1 MSACEAVDR
10 VPWTDINV
18 PACVERIQD
27 LRERHASIL
36 ASDNVLQTLER
47 QINEQ
52 SSSLEGAQHQ
62 RFQFRETSE
71 KLLSEQNTLVSKQ
84 DRTTRDLERIDGE
97 QRISLEQEQA
107 AFLDAQMA
115 LATDNEPP
123 RHTTFDADLAR
134 LQRHLVSERASAQVK
149 VADLKGRIED
159 CFQHYQRL
167 WDDPNLGT
175 TLSSYPDYAQIFD
188 DIEKTGLHRRRDE
201 WRRRL
206 TEWSGQDLVPL
217 AHAMGSSLDE
227 IENRLVPINTILGSL
242 PFGANATACGSTCAD
257 SSSSTSGTSVAS
269 WASCRPWRPG
279 SSQMTSWSSGSPTYR
294 SSCTRSAPP
303 TTTAACPGGAFVAAP
318 RPRAVQNETATAC
331 SMCASTSRSPPS
343 ATTWRPAI
351 WCPRT
356 PHWAESQAVS
366 PRS

>member
-1 MSACEAVDR
+1 M
-10 VPWTDINV
+10 
-18 PACVERIQD
+18 
-27 LRERHASIL
+27 
-36 ASDNVLQTLER
+36 
-47 QINEQ
+47 
-52 SSSLEGAQHQ
+52 
-62 RFQFRETSE
+62 
-71 KLLSEQNTLVSKQ
+71 SKQ

-217 AHAMGSSLDE
+217 AHAMLIPRRDRKPSRSHQHHPRQPPLRANANRLRINMRRQQFEHVRNFRRELGKLSSL
-227 IENRLVPINTILGSL
+227 
-242 PFGANATACGSTCAD
+242 ATRQLSDDQLEQRFA
-257 SSSSTSGTSVAS
+257 
-269 WASCRPWRPG
+269 
-279 SSQMTSWSSGSPTYR
+279 TYR